1 MRKVI
6 ASVFV
11 SLDGVVEA
19 PQNWHFPYH
28 SDDQRAA
35 VAAQLETSDALLLG
49 RLTYEEF
56 APVWPTSQ
64 DEFADHYNSTRKY
77 VVSTTLQ
84 KANWTNS
91 TVIRGDPTIELAAMK
106 QRSGKDILI
115 NGSGTLVRSLLAHD
129 LIDELRLMIH
139 PVVVGRGARLFTT
152 PADQQAFRLVDSETF
167 TSAVVYVTYQCGPR
181 GSAVH
186 APERTLP

>member
-1 MRKVI
+1 MRKLV
-6 ASVFV
+6 ATFFV

-35 VAAQLETSDALLLG
+35 VAAQLDASDALVLG

-64 DEFADHYNSTRKY
+64 DEFADQYNSVRKY

-84 KANWTNS
+84 NVDWNNS
-91 TVIRGDPTIELAAMK
+91 TVIRSDPAAGLAALK
-106 QRSGKDILI
+106 QRPGKDILI
-115 NGSGTLVRSLLAHD
+115 NGSGTLVRSLLAGE
-129 LIDELRLMIH
+129 LIDELQLMIH
-139 PVVVGRGARLFTT
+139 PVVVGRGARLFPN
-152 PADQQAFRLVDSETF
+152 PAGHQTFRLVDSETF
-167 TSAVVYVTYQCGPR
+167 TSGVVYVTYQCGPR
-181 GSAVH
+181 GSAVRVF
-186 APERTLP
+186 ERTLS